1 MPGGK
6 QIAPVVEQSKRRTLY
21 KLFLACQRYLQFKR
35 DMQALVQA
43 KLARF
48 NALFL
53 QKLKAEGRNA
63 AQKFWNY
70 VRIMDRTEQSVQLI

>member
-1 MPGGK
+1 
-6 QIAPVVEQSKRRTLY
+6 
-21 KLFLACQRYLQFKR
+21 
-35 DMQALVQA
+35 MQALVQN

-53 QKLKAEGRNA
+53 QKLKAECRNA

-70 VRIMDRTEQSVQLI
+70 VRTLNRMEQAVQFIVDSNDNSTQDIKGGLDRAPGGSVWFTWVHEGPPVG